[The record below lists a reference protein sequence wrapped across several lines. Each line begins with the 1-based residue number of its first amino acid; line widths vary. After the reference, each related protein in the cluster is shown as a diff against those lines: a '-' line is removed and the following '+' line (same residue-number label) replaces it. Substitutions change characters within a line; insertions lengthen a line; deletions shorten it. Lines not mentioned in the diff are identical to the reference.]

1 MSQVGDGV
9 DILGKTN
16 PPGEL
21 SELSNQGTPNPQ
33 TPAPHGP
40 TGACICPFYRWEEIF
55 QGHQVSKES
64 EKGPQV
70 SKCSENLGG
79 LFCSSVILYNKNLV
93 ELPLCAKPCDKVS
106 EKAWRTETESQDV

>member
-1 MSQVGDGV
+1 MALTYYGRQTRPGSCLNSLIRALQTRRPQPPSAPLEHAFAHFTG
-9 DILGKTN
+9 GKKF
-16 PPGEL
+16 
-21 SELSNQGTPNPQ
+21 SKV
-33 TPAPHGP
+33 
-40 TGACICPFYRWEEIF
+40 R
-55 QGHQVSKES
+55 HQVSKES

-79 LFCSSVILYNKNLV
+79 LFCSSVIPSNKNLV